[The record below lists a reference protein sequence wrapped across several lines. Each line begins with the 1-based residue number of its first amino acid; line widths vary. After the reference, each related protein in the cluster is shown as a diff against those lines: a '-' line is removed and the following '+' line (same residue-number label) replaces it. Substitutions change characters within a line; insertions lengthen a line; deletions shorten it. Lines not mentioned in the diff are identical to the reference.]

1 MSQNYELT
9 DYPKKYSDTYWGNG
23 ANVREAE
30 IFANRNAFI
39 TKNNVDKYYSILSCN
54 KERSLNKI
62 FDLKDK
68 DGQPVKNFRRDHI
81 EYYKT
86 KKNHNSVKTTIC
98 IFSQTNSQVSYEIFN
113 LIEING
119 YSEIQPMYD
128 TTQRTFMKVV

>member
-9 DYPKKYSDTYWGNG
+9 DYPKIYGETYWGNG
-23 ANVREAE
+23 ASFGEAE
-30 IFANRNAFI
+30 IIANRNEFV
-39 TKNNVDKYYSILSCN
+39 TKNDVDKYYSIPSCN

-68 DGQPVKNFRRDHI
+68 DGQILKNFRRDHI

-86 KKNHNSVKTTIC
+86 KKNHNSDKTTIC
-98 IFSQTNSQVSYEIFN
+98 IFSNTNSQVSEEIFN
-113 LIEING
+113 LIETNG
-119 YSEIQPMYD
+119 YIEIPPMYD